1 MTEEQVNL
9 KLGQLLNRKVSS
21 CSMAMTDWS
30 VLLKI
35 SNALQI
41 CWATDFGFVDVSPRG
56 EPGEPMSLKKQSTL
70 ISILTSSTDLKR
82 IETPHCLFCGFRKE
96 KPFTTC
102 WSELGL
108 CSKIGGLEP
117 YL

>member
-1 MTEEQVNL
+1 M
-9 KLGQLLNRKVSS
+9 KLGQLLNRNVSS